1 MEKNKIKNFT
11 FFYKC
16 LVDFLFPSPEFEY
29 KPAKYIA
36 NRRFNQ
42 RDSRIEYR
50 EPHLT

>member
-11 FFYKC
+11 FF
-16 LVDFLFPSPEFEY
+16 LQMFGRFPFPSPEFEY

-42 RDSRIEYR
+42 HDSRIEYG
-50 EPHLT
+50 EPRLT